1 MPEFICCG
9 PNNACINAEH
19 IVSMEWCPKYNF
31 VEHKIKSMKDLIHS
45 PEFDEVFDRWR
56 VRVTTVDG
64 SVEYIYA
71 PYTAWFENFIGP
83 MPEKPKE

>member
-19 IVSMEWCPKYNF
+19 IVSMEWYADRDCIEKPVKAFRDAWHY
-31 VEHKIKSMKDLIHS
+31 
-45 PEFDEVFDRWR
+45 PEFIKPFKEWQVR
-56 VRVTTVDG
+56 VRTVDG
-64 SVEYIYA
+64 SVEYISA
-71 PYTAWFENFIGP
+71 PYTAWFENFIGT